1 MVLHSILSL
10 FLSLL
15 AVFLPV
21 IILFF
26 LRGPIKLSLYFAPL
40 FQLMFAVF
48 AYQASP
54 MFRNIWG
61 WNLFYSTITS
71 ASIVM
76 FIILITSA
84 MKGIR
89 KILFESTNNVT
100 MERLRLLFY
109 VLYFITLPHLVFAL
123 IYAFWGIVSG
133 AENITLFESIYF
145 SFSLIYSLPVSKTIE
160 EYKIIITNEHSIQ
173 FLYMTHLVISKAFE
187 IVVLAFVASRFIDYI
202 KPTREN

>member
-1 MVLHSILSL
+1 
-10 FLSLL
+10 
-15 AVFLPV
+15 
-21 IILFF
+21 
-26 LRGPIKLSLYFAPL
+26 
-40 FQLMFAVF
+40 
-48 AYQASP
+48 

-61 WNLFYSTITS
+61 WNLFYSTIAS

-202 KPTREN
+202 KPTRET